1 MPSMRTPATGR
12 RKHAVLVPLLVL
24 LALGVVGFATGAGA
38 DQVRGRASAG
48 ALFTGVRI
56 GDFAGEYSAP
66 GGISEVPN
74 PTGGGEEVLRF
85 DVSNRDVYPITP
97 TENPRAELVSP
108 NIVRPGMEV
117 WLSTRFL
124 VPTNYPTIS
133 SGGWVSLVSFYGPP
147 YDSSSPWQLELAG
160 NGLQWQRNATY
171 GFDIPFKG
179 PLVKGRWTTLLVHE
193 RFARRGFVEM
203 WINGRPIEFFGGGG
217 GYNPRRYAPTRRLR
231 VATRDRSN
239 DGGRNSAR
247 LMQYRKAGMFSE
259 GTIYFGALAVGRTRA
274 SVEP

>member
-1 MPSMRTPATGR
+1 MPSMRPPAAGR
-12 RKHAVLVPLLVL
+12 RNHAVLVPLLVL
-24 LALGVVGFATGAGA
+24 LALGVVGFAAGAGA
-38 DQVRGRASAG
+38 DRVRGRASAG

-66 GGISEVPN
+66 GGISEVPD

-108 NIVRPGMEV
+108 SIVRPGMEV
-117 WLSTRFL
+117 WLSTRLL
-124 VPTNYPTIS
+124 VPTSYPTIS
-133 SGGWVSLVSFYGPP
+133 AGGWVSLVSFYGPP

-171 GFDIPFKG
+171 GFDI
-179 PLVKGRWTTLLVHE
+179 
-193 RFARRGFVEM
+193 RGFVEM

-217 GYNPRRYAPTRRLR
+217 AYNPRRYAPTRRLR
-231 VATRDRSN
+231 MATRDRSN

-259 GTIYFGALAVGRTRA
+259 GTIYFGALEVGRTRA